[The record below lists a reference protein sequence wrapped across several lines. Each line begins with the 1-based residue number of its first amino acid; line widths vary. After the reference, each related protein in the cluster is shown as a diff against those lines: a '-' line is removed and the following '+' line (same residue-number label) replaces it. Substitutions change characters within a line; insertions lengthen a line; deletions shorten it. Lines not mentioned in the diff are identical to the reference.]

1 MTKTEPSP
9 SRTAPAPPVPSLR
22 DEFRVEVDQRAL
34 DAAAAA
40 VLRHGWQHVRLSEL
54 ARETGISRATLHR
67 RFGGKE
73 GLAAALVTREG
84 ERVLLRIDRVL
95 HDASSWESGLRAAL
109 EVVLTAREDQPL
121 VAAVLESRH
130 GDTSLL
136 PLLIAHGPIVGDAR
150 GLLAAFLRVHRPQ
163 LTALYLDDV
172 ADTLV
177 RATLSHLASPDDDQ
191 SARDRLHRLGR
202 HLLTHPPTG
211 AVRTRSAP
219 GSGR

>member
-1 MTKTEPSP
+1 MTKTDS
-9 SRTAPAPPVPSLR
+9 SAPAPAVPSLR
-22 DEFRVEVDQRAL
+22 DEFRVEVEQRAL
-34 DAAAAA
+34 DAATAA
-40 VLRHGWQHVRLSEL
+40 VLRHGWAHVRLADL

-73 GLAAALVTREG
+73 GLAAALVTREA

-95 HDASSWESGLRAAL
+95 HDAPDWESGLRGAL
-109 EVVLTAREDQPL
+109 EIALTARDDQPL

-136 PLLIAHGPIVGDAR
+136 PLLVAHGPIVGDAR
-150 GLLAAFLRVHRPQ
+150 TLLSAFLRVHRPQ

-191 SARDRLHRLGR
+191 PARDRLHRLAR
-202 HLLTHPPTG
+202 HLLTHPPHG
-211 AVRTRSAP
+211 AMRVRA
-219 GSGR
+219 